1 MAGYSNQMPTDE
13 GIIGA
18 RDVNQIGGGAV
29 IPRAGGP
36 VPTGTPTEA
45 TANYAEQWKLENDP
59 IYQQAMAGGQSAF
72 NMARMNALAS
82 LQNQTTASN
91 RQLSNM
97 KQQGATNRRNLA
109 GDFASRGMQGG
120 ARGAYYRAQDT
131 ANAADIAAQTDV
143 KDQLAQL
150 NNSFLQNYGNVDDKN
165 FDWTAT
171 MSGQQYKGDAIQQA
185 MAAVLARYGA
195 M

>member
-13 GIIGA
+13 GIVGA
-18 RDVNQIGGGAV
+18 RNVNQIGGGAV

-36 VPTGTPTEA
+36 VPTETPTEA
-45 TANYAEQWKLENDP
+45 TSDYAAQWKLENDP
-59 IYQQAMAGGQSAF
+59 IYQQAMLGGQSAF
-72 NMARMNALAS
+72 NTARMNALAN

-109 GDFASRGMQGG
+109 GDFAARGMQGG

-143 KDQLAQL
+143 KDQLTQL
-150 NNSFLQNYGNVDDKN
+150 NNSFFQNFGNVNDAN

-171 MSGQQYKGDAIQQA
+171 TTGQQYKNDATQQA
-185 MAAVLARYGA
+185 LAAILARYGA

>member
-13 GIIGA
+13 GIVGA
-18 RDVNQIGGGAV
+18 KNVTQVGGGAV
-29 IPRAGGP
+29 IPRAGGLVSQETP
-36 VPTGTPTEA
+36 VEA
-45 TANYAEQWKLENDP
+45 TANFAEQWKLENDP
-59 IYQQAMAGGQSAF
+59 VYQQAMLGGQSAF
-72 NMARMNALAS
+72 NTARMNALAN

-109 GDFASRGMQGG
+109 GDFAARGMQGG

-131 ANAADIAAQTDV
+131 ANAADIAAQIDV

-150 NNSFLQNYGNVDDKN
+150 NNNFLQSFGNASATG

-171 MSGQQYKGDAIQQA
+171 TSGQQYKNEAVQQA
-185 MAAVLARYGA
+185 LASILARYGA
-195 M
+195 A